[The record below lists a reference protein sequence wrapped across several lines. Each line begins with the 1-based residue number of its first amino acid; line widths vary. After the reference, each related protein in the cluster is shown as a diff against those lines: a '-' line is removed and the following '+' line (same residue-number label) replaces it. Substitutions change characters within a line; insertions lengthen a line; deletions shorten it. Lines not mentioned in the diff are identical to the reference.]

1 MRPRFNR
8 NAICSSDNYKASKRA
23 HTDMLKERHNH
34 FTFMAVSC
42 KDNEV
47 EVTIDTPKVVN
58 GHISDKLFKT
68 IRIRGKMLRLE
79 IDEYKYLKGIG
90 LIKED

>member
-1 MRPRFNR
+1 MRSRFNR
-8 NAICSSDNYKASKRA
+8 NAICSSDNYKASKKA
-23 HTDMLKERHNH
+23 HLSMLHEKHDH
-34 FTFMAVSC
+34 FCGILVST
-42 KDNEV
+42 KNDEV
-47 EVTIDTPKVVN
+47 EVAIDTPKVVN

-68 IRIRGKMLRLE
+68 IRIRGKWLRLE